1 MSAIIRE
8 MHEKVYLYVKKHYA
22 ELIWTGKWLAHTV
35 TWTWIS
41 VKPYLIDF
49 LRGSPFSLLPSFQD
63 HRWTQ
68 KLADQPPQPITRN
81 YSSTASSKMLPAPNF
96 NHPDDVVPYLIR
108 HWDLLTMTEVVHA
121 AAWGLDP
128 GFIQF
133 NSLFH
138 FVEALPRIN
147 EDELSTMPDCPYC
160 YKPYTS
166 HPPCEI
172 PAVRLPCGHV
182 IAAAC
187 LCEWL
192 VDNVVCP
199 QCNIKVSFNP
209 AAQPTQHIS
218 NLQHFVALRGLV
230 ESGRK
235 FLDEV
240 RARANTGLG
249 SIRVEGCQAFHRW
262 AYAPC
267 ENLVGN
273 HDTIVARIHARAHI
287 SRWLACVPS
296 DRRR

>member
-1 MSAIIRE
+1 
-8 MHEKVYLYVKKHYA
+8 
-22 ELIWTGKWLAHTV
+22 
-35 TWTWIS
+35 
-41 VKPYLIDF
+41 
-49 LRGSPFSLLPSFQD
+49 
-63 HRWTQ
+63 
-68 KLADQPPQPITRN
+68 
-81 YSSTASSKMLPAPNF
+81 MLPAPNF

-133 NSLFH
+133 DSVFH
-138 FVEALPRIN
+138 FVETLPRVN
-147 EDELSTMPDCPYC
+147 EDELPTLPDCQIC
-160 YKPYTS
+160 FKPYTS

-172 PAVRLPCGHV
+172 SAVRLRCGHV
-182 IAAAC
+182 VAAAC

-192 VDNVVCP
+192 VDHVSCPECKLRVC
-199 QCNIKVSFNP
+199 FNP
-209 AAQPTQHIS
+209 AALPIQHIS

-240 RARANTGLG
+240 RARTNTGLG

-273 HDTIVARIHARAHI
+273 HESIVARIHARAHI
-287 SRWLACVPS
+287 SRWVACVPS